1 MKLIKVK
8 IQPHLKWINPGRVP
22 VEIKQ
27 MVYEAKLSKKVIEIP
42 VKYLDDLKDGT
53 YVEMGKPFEPSSEN
67 KVEIEPKLE
76 KETSK
81 VMSDSKKEEQS
92 KPKKKNTK

>member
-8 IQPHLKWINPGRVP
+8 IQPHLKWVNPGGVP

-27 MVYEAKLSKKVIEIP
+27 MVYDARLSKKVIEIP
-42 VKYLDDLKDGT
+42 VKYLDDLKEGT
-53 YVEMGKPFEPSSEN
+53 YVEMGKSFEPSSEN
-67 KVEIEPKLE
+67 KVETEPKLE
-76 KETSK
+76 EETPK
-81 VMSDSKKEEQS
+81 VIDSNKEEQS